1 MCDNTA
7 PYTAQEVHLVTTKFK
22 IVDKYTVEYKYITV
36 LTQAQFLKKRKKE
49 RKISEDQSKPI
60 WHPETHKCGG
70 KKQKQNEIRQKHNE
84 SRANE
89 GTEELNG
96 WIGLKHL
103 NINYGT
109 RTALLSLSLSWEPD
123 VLVLKKGKKQRIF
136 FLQQLTGVPT
146 SQLELHLYKCLW
158 QLR

>member
-1 MCDNTA
+1 M
-7 PYTAQEVHLVTTKFK
+7 
-22 IVDKYTVEYKYITV
+22 
-36 LTQAQFLKKRKKE
+36 
-49 RKISEDQSKPI
+49 
-60 WHPETHKCGG
+60 WG

-96 WIGLKHL
+96 WTELKHL

-123 VLVLKKGKKQRIF
+123 ILV
-136 FLQQLTGVPT
+136 
-146 SQLELHLYKCLW
+146 
-158 QLR
+158 

>member
-1 MCDNTA
+1 M
-7 PYTAQEVHLVTTKFK
+7 
-22 IVDKYTVEYKYITV
+22 
-36 LTQAQFLKKRKKE
+36 
-49 RKISEDQSKPI
+49 
-60 WHPETHKCGG
+60 WG

-109 RTALLSLSLSWEPD
+109 RTALLSLLKQEPD
-123 VLVLKKGKKQRIF
+123 VLVFKKKKEKKRIF

>member
-22 IVDKYTVEYKYITV
+22 IVDKYTVEYKYFTV
-36 LTQAQFLKKRKKE
+36 LTQAQFLKKQKTE
-49 RKISEDQSKPI
+49 RKISEDQSKPV
-60 WHPETHKCGG
+60 WHPETHKCGE

-89 GTEELNG
+89 GTDG
-96 WIGLKHL
+96 WTELKHL

-123 VLVLKKGKKQRIF
+123 ILV
-136 FLQQLTGVPT
+136 
-146 SQLELHLYKCLW
+146 
-158 QLR
+158 

>member
-36 LTQAQFLKKRKKE
+36 LTQAQFLKKQKKE
-49 RKISEDQSKPI
+49 EKSARIKANRFGTQKHTNVGE
-60 WHPETHKCGG
+60 

-96 WIGLKHL
+96 RIGLKHL

-109 RTALLSLSLSWEPD
+109 RTALLSLSWEPD
-123 VLVLKKGKKQRIF
+123 VLVLKKRKKREF
-136 FLQQLTGVPT
+136 F
-146 SQLELHLYKCLW
+146 SCSN
-158 QLR
+158 